1 MKKRVII
8 FLNRL
13 VIGGV
18 AQDVVSLAW
27 YLRNDYEILL
37 LVGAKNADEAAA
49 GNLLAEYPGL
59 RVEELPGL
67 HRSFRPL
74 ADWRSY
80 RQVKKLM
87 RRFGPAIVHTH
98 GTKPGIIGR
107 LAARECGV
115 PVILHTYHGHVFH
128 SYFTAFLSGV
138 LIRIDRWLARFSTRI
153 IAISSSQKEELVN
166 QYQICGAEK
175 VVVIPLGVETEKFRD
190 LSAARAAFRQT
201 YLLREDDIAVGI
213 IGRIVP
219 IKNHSFFIEAVKD
232 ILEENPFVRVF
243 IVGDGSAR
251 EALEGYLDELM
262 LSHTYFPLQAILSP
276 VTFTSWQTDIVQV
289 IAGLDIVALSS
300 LNEGTPLSLM
310 EAQAAGKPV
319 ISTRAGGV
327 AEILLDQA
335 TGYLIE
341 QGDLARYRQK
351 LKLLIDNDTIRQKL
365 GANGQQFIQSR
376 FSKPAQ
382 VAAHRQLYSSH

>member
-1 MKKRVII
+1 M
-8 FLNRL
+8 
-13 VIGGV
+13 IGGV

-27 YLRNDYEILL
+27 YLRSDYDILL
-37 LVGAKNADEAAA
+37 LVGEKNADEAAA
-49 GNLLAEYPGL
+49 DNLLAEYPGI
-59 RVEELPGL
+59 RVEALPGL
-67 HRSFRPL
+67 HRSFRLL

-80 RQVKKLM
+80 RRVKQLF
-87 RRFGPAIVHTH
+87 RSFQPHILHTH
-98 GTKPGIIGR
+98 GTKPGLIGR
-107 LAARECGV
+107 LAARRCGI

-128 SYFTAFLSGV
+128 SYFNALLSGL
-138 LIRIDRWLARFSTRI
+138 LIRTDRWLARFSTRI
-153 IAISSSQKEELVN
+153 IAISHSQKEELVQ

-190 LSAARAAFRQT
+190 LSAARAAFRRT

-219 IKNHSFFIEAVKD
+219 IKNHSFFIAAVKD

-251 EALEGYLDELM
+251 EALEGYLDEL
-262 LSHTYFPLQAILSP
+262 LVSHTYFPLQAILSP
-276 VTFTSWQTDIVQV
+276 VTFTSWQTDIARV

-327 AEILLDQA
+327 AEVMLDQA

-341 QGDLARYRQK
+341 QGDLTRYQQK
-351 LKLLIDNDTIRQKL
+351 LRLLIDNDTIRQKL

-376 FSKPAQ
+376 FSKSAQ
-382 VAAHRQLYSSH
+382 VAAHQQLYSSL